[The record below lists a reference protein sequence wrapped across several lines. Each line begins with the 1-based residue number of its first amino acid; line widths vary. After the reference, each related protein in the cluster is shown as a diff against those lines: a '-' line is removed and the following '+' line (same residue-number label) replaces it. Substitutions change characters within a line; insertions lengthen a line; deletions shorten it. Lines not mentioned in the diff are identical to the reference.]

1 MLPMRSFAFGVIL
14 ATALAGTASAKKV
27 APKPTTTTPAK
38 PAKPPP
44 PAGPSDP
51 YAITAVP
58 RVSISDIPAVQ
69 GLLGVQRI
77 GGWLLTDHGGDNP
90 IAKSLV
96 APKGSPT
103 HLWFYLIPAKG
114 EPRRLVHSS
123 ESKSF
128 AHLPGAE
135 VTYAGYADLEKKLK
149 AFLKGAKTVALEYS
163 PKAAIPALS
172 RVDAGTL
179 ELIKA
184 SGVKVRSSDTLV
196 QFTKSVWGDAGRT
209 AHHVAAHHLG
219 ELRREALEWLAK
231 QLAAGARVSEYD
243 VQQRLSKGMTTR
255 GLTGPAP
262 AVAAGIN
269 TADPTY
275 VPSADTTSLIKRGD
289 LVVIAIAGKSAKG
302 EGIYAAHTW
311 VAVADTA
318 ASTDQTAL
326 FALAR
331 SAREQA
337 ITLIDTRAQ
346 ASRPITGAEVDR
358 TVRAFFTKSGASAK
372 MAVRTGHSLDA
383 ELFGSGTDLDDF
395 DVKDTRILTA
405 GTGFTIGPGLYTAG
419 AFGLRS
425 EVSCY
430 LGPNGLEVTTPSQD
444 AIETLLTR

>member
-1 MLPMRSFAFGVIL
+1 MRSLAILVIL
-14 ATALAGTASAKKV
+14 ATALAGDVSAKKV
-27 APKPTTTTPAK
+27 APKPVTTAPAP
-38 PAKPPP
+38 PAPSKPPP
-44 PAGPSDP
+44 PAPSDP

-69 GLLGVQRI
+69 GLLGVQRL

-96 APKGSPT
+96 APSGSPT

-114 EPRRLVHSS
+114 EPRRLVNASEASS
-123 ESKSF
+123 FK
-128 AHLPGAE
+128 HLPGTE
-135 VTYAGYADLEKKLK
+135 VTYAGHVDMEKKLK

-196 QFTKSVWGDAGRT
+196 QFTKAVWGDAGRT

-231 QLAAGARVSEYD
+231 QLAARVRVSEYD
-243 VQQRLSKGMTTR
+243 VQQRLVKGMTTR

-262 AVAAGIN
+262 TVAAGVN

-275 VPSADTTSLIKRGD
+275 VPTAETTSLIKRGD
-289 LVVIAIAGKSAKG
+289 LVVIGLAGKSAKG

-326 FALAR
+326 FALAK
-331 SAREQA
+331 SAREQVIA
-337 ITLIDTRAQ
+337 LIDSRAQ
-346 ASRPITGAEVDR
+346 AARPITGAEVDR
-358 TVRAFFTKSGASAK
+358 TVRAFFTKSGAAAK
-372 MAVRTGHSLDA
+372 IAIRTGHSLDT

-405 GTGFTIGPGLYTAG
+405 GTGFTVGPGLYTAG
-419 AFGLRS
+419 AFGLRT

-444 AIETLLTR
+444 AIQTLLTR